1 VPPKLTAL
9 LVVAILSLTGSVGIG
24 SANAALKRVII
35 VERLD
40 AGNPPLVV
48 PDQQGRQRVAAVHAK
63 ANTAPRD

>member
-9 LVVAILSLTGSVGIG
+9 LVVAIVSLTGSACVE

-40 AGNPPLVV
+40 AGNPPLIN